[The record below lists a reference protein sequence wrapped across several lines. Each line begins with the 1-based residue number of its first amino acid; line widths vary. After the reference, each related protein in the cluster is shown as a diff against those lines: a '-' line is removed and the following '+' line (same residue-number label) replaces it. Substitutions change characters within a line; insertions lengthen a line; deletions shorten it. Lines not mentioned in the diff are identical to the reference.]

1 MKEFKNI
8 QNKGSPV
15 VSMDAVGKDAHFSNK
30 FWRKKN
36 DISIFSSHKQGLSMK
51 YHLFQ
56 KNFKFL
62 GWWNRKSEKNKILEL
77 EWPKPN
83 YIHIYANN

>member
-1 MKEFKNI
+1 
-8 QNKGSPV
+8 
-15 VSMDAVGKDAHFSNK
+15 MDAAVGKDSHFSNK
-30 FWRKKN
+30 FRRKN
-36 DISIFSSHKQGLSMK
+36 DISIFSSPKQGLSMK

-62 GWWNRKSEKNKILEL
+62 EWWNRKSEKMKSEKNKILEL

-83 YIHIYANN
+83 YIHT